1 MMMVT
6 TTLSL
11 ASSEEDGEGMAGWGL
26 ADVSTTAI
34 REVGWI
40 PDVVRYHARLNSAQ
54 PLSESQRQIVRARL
68 AITRVVL

>member
-1 MMMVT
+1 
-6 TTLSL
+6 
-11 ASSEEDGEGMAGWGL
+11 MAGWGL